1 MGILWICYGYPM
13 VPPVRK
19 PDEERIGDAWETES
33 FVKHAIF
40 NERVSGNLQKKS
52 QKVCIYQKK
61 AVSLQRIWVKSHMTD
76 ENPCVIPPK
85 SNSN

>member
-40 NERVSGNLQKKS
+40 NERVSGK
-52 QKVCIYQKK
+52 
-61 AVSLQRIWVKSHMTD
+61 
-76 ENPCVIPPK
+76 E
-85 SNSN
+85 